1 MGEQKHFHKY
11 YLLFKKYNVFE
22 RRYEKLKK
30 GFDTMEELIS
40 YRDFIQELQGNRVKI
55 MGVHVNEL

>member
-1 MGEQKHFHKY
+1 MVKQKHFHKY

-40 YRDFIQELQGNRVKI
+40 YRDLSRNYRVIELR
-55 MGVHVNEL
+55 